1 MRFLRRHLGLH
12 VLRVLVMPLEGLPPV
27 KVQHPSLRYVPLP
40 ESEALE
46 WCAYPEMEMAREQVT
61 AAYARGDL
69 IVGVTEHG
77 EPVGCVWFAFGA
89 APHTDGVWVQV
100 AADTRY
106 SYRAFIRASHRGRRI
121 AQELYTCA
129 SEICPRR
136 GRRKG
141 LIVIYADNA
150 VSLRASVSAGRVPVG
165 YAGYLVWR
173 GWLVPFRS
181 PGARQHGMRMAL
193 PGARCAIR
201 TATNR
206 GRAAT
211 GGTQEG

>member
-1 MRFLRRHLGLH
+1 MLWLMRFLRRHLGLH
-12 VLRVLVMPLEGLPPV
+12 VLRVLVMPLDGLPPL

-40 ESEALE
+40 ESEALR
-46 WCAYPEMEMAREQVT
+46 WCAHPEMEMAREQVA

-77 EPVGCVWFAFGA
+77 EPVGCVWFAFGT
-89 APHTDGVWVQV
+89 APHTEGVWVQV

-121 AQELYTCA
+121 AQELYTRA

-136 GRRKG
+136 GRSKG

-165 YAGYLVWR
+165 YAGYLAWR
-173 GWLVPFRS
+173 GRLLPFRS
-181 PGARQHGMRMAL
+181 PGARRHGLRMAAPAPRGNQSPL
-193 PGARCAIR
+193 PRPLKAP
-201 TATNR
+201 
-206 GRAAT
+206 
-211 GGTQEG
+211 